1 MAVLGWMRWQAQALA
16 LALALGALPSS
27 AQPGLRV
34 ATWNVL
40 AVGAPGTPEY
50 GAALAILRRLDSD
63 VVAINEVS
71 GNADAD
77 NLRQL
82 QRALGYAESVVAPA
96 SPFGGPLVA
105 FLSHYPLRQSMA
117 WTSPMLS
124 GDPFAND
131 LSRNILEVRIEDA
144 RLASPI
150 VLLTTHWKSGA
161 TNSDEFR
168 RAIESRRMGAVVGK
182 RVAEGLPV
190 LVMGDVNADI
200 DDPARFPSAFTA
212 APSGLPTAF
221 STGADIVAAMG
232 RGGLANDPFGPITAH
247 AAVVEARQ
255 RDGADATRPA
265 SGRRIDY
272 IFTARRVG
280 VTAAEVFDCVDD
292 AAGLPGTM
300 AFVGAPVSSTDCAVA
315 SDHLPVVADV
325 VVLPSPPTVTLTVS
339 RDGTGF
345 GTVTSEPA
353 GIACGKACSAQFPEG
368 HTITL
373 FAAPAAGSRF
383 AGWGGACAQSP
394 GNICTVSLAAPASA
408 SASFVLDRSSPA
420 DRPVQRSVSES
431 PTLMYRPGE
440 GSKKRP
446 RDSPTITEPT

>member
-1 MAVLGWMRWQAQALA
+1 MLGWMRWQARALA
-16 LALALGALPSS
+16 LVLALCALPTS

-50 GAALAILRRLDSD
+50 DAALAILRRLDAD
-63 VVAINEVS
+63 IVAINEVS
-71 GNADAD
+71 GNADTD

-82 QRALGYAESVVAPA
+82 QRALGYAESVVAPP

-105 FLSHYPLRQSMA
+105 FLSHYPLTQSTA

-124 GDPFAND
+124 GDPLAND

-144 RLASPI
+144 RLVSPI

-161 TNSDEFR
+161 TNGDEFR

-200 DDPARFPSAFTA
+200 DDPARVPAAFTA
-212 APSGLPTAF
+212 APSGLPITF
-221 STGADIVAAMG
+221 SAGADIVTVMG
-232 RGGLANDPFGPITAH
+232 RGGLANDPFGPITSH
-247 AAVVEARQ
+247 VAVLEARQ
-255 RDGADATRPA
+255 RDGTDATRPA

-272 IFTARRVG
+272 IFAAQRVG

-292 AAGLPGTM
+292 AAGLPGTI
-300 AFVGAPVSSTDCAVA
+300 AFVGAPVLATDCAVA

-325 VVLPSPPTVTLTVS
+325 VVLPSPPTVALTVT
-339 RDGTGF
+339 REGTGF

-353 GIACGKACSAQFPEG
+353 GIACGKGCSARLAEG
-368 HTITL
+368 ETVTL
-373 FAAPAAGSRF
+373 LAAPATGSRF
-383 AGWGGACAQSP
+383 EGWGGACAQSP
-394 GNICTVSLAAPASA
+394 TNFCTVSLTAPASV

-420 DRPVQRSVSES
+420 DRRVQRSVSDS
-431 PTLMYRPGE
+431 PTLTYRPGD

-446 RDSPTITEPT
+446 RVSPTITEPT